1 MDTVARVKIYPNAS
15 QGDALCRHHGAIL
28 AIVTAVNLKLGCGK
42 VCGVKCQSCTEDA
55 QRGGEKDL
63 MFIALRLDIDLK

>member
-1 MDTVARVKIYPNAS
+1 MRRY
-15 QGDALCRHHGAIL
+15 HGATL
-28 AIVTAVNLKLGCGK
+28 AIVTAVNLKLGCWK

-63 MFIALRLDIDLK
+63 MFIALRLDIDLKCTGSDLDFLLLAS